1 MPFVSKL
8 FSTVIVYTHVQRCRE
23 DLCNICA
30 GLGKQGILLTAI
42 QQKMIHWPLP
52 SKGQKEGHDLAF
64 SSSTRKAK
72 LISRALSTQA
82 LCHDRVKTFPL
93 HCLTT
98 GRHTQTY
105 RVFLPR
111 SINTYCRPETDS
123 RGLPNL
129 ADEFT
134 PGLALVI
141 KQAGVSTKW
150 IPRLLHPW
158 KFWN

>member
-1 MPFVSKL
+1 MTWHFQAAP
-8 FSTVIVYTHVQRCRE
+8 
-23 DLCNICA
+23 
-30 GLGKQGILLTAI
+30 GKQN
-42 QQKMIHWPLP
+42 
-52 SKGQKEGHDLAF
+52 
-64 SSSTRKAK
+64 

-105 RVFLPR
+105 RMFLPR
-111 SINTYCRPETDS
+111 CINTYCRPETDS

-134 PGLALVI
+134 PGLALVV
-141 KQAGVSTKW
+141 KQAGVSTK
-150 IPRLLHPW
+150 
-158 KFWN
+158 